1 MLKGT
6 SMSQPHLRLRVKE
19 LAQARGWTIDT
30 LAREVG
36 LSTSQMGRLFQNR
49 SQPSYT
55 TAWQIA
61 RILNVAIEDLAI
73 EDRAIEDCAA
83 VDHVGS
89 SG

>member
-1 MLKGT
+1 M

-30 LAREVG
+30 LAHEVG

-49 SQPSYT
+49 SHPSYI

-73 EDRAIEDCAA
+73 EDCAS
-83 VDHVGS
+83 VEQMESLG
-89 SG
+89 

>member
-1 MLKGT
+1 MP
-6 SMSQPHLRLRVKE
+6 QPRLRLRVKE

-36 LSTSQMGRLFQNR
+36 ISTSQMGRLFQNR

-61 RILNVAIEDLAI
+61 RVLNVSIEELAI
-73 EDRAIEDCAA
+73 EDAAA
-83 VDHVGS
+83 VAS
-89 SG
+89 ASQSG

>member
-1 MLKGT
+1 
-6 SMSQPHLRLRVKE
+6 MSQPHLRLRVKE

-49 SQPSYT
+49 SQPSYA

-61 RILNVAIEDLAI
+61 RILNVAIEDLAV
-73 EDRAIEDCAA
+73 EEHAA
-83 VDHVGS
+83 AKQAAPS
-89 SG
+89 E

>member
-1 MLKGT
+1 MPT
-6 SMSQPHLRLRVKE
+6 RQLRLRVKE

-49 SQPSYT
+49 SQPSYA

-61 RILNVAIEDLAI
+61 RVLNVSIDDLAI
-73 EDRAIEDCAA
+73 EDGASPAPASPME
-83 VDHVGS
+83 S
-89 SG
+89 SCHD